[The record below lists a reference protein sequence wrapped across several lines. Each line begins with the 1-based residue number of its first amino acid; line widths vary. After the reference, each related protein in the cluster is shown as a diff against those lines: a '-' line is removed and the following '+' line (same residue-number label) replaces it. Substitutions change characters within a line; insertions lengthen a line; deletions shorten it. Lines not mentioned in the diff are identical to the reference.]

1 MCETEDP
8 LSKEEQY
15 QKLKACSDNKNIDD
29 WNKWRKQQTSLIN
42 LSGFNLSGMWLKGV
56 NLSYANL
63 EEADLSYAH
72 LESSD
77 LASVNF
83 KNANLTETHMER
95 DFNAPLTKFN
105 DRTNFEGANLDNTHM
120 QGTQIFNPNFT
131 NTTFS
136 GTHFEEARL
145 THAHFEKA
153 SFQFEN
159 VHFEGAN
166 LYRADFTGVIM
177 YNIHFEKSLT
187 GKRTELKDVTFK
199 NASIHNTNFANAD
212 MNHVNLTDATI
223 WEADIEGADLRYAN
237 LEGTSFSG
245 DKVKTNLKG
254 TDFTGATVDGNT
266 IIQTCNIDE
275 KTNFTMVGL
284 DSARIEPSLLAAL
297 KTSIRHIAW
306 KKYYDE
312 HGESFCDKIKTYP
325 IHLFWWLSDYGS
337 NTARIFKAFL
347 CISLF
352 FTMVYLIIAFINQD
366 LAVLSNFNITGNWWL
381 NTTSAFCF
389 AVSTMVTL
397 GFGGINVI
405 IQECSPWRTIFALI
419 TVTFNLIAGYLILA
433 VLVTRLGILFQS
445 LAPEQKIVK
454 TKIK

>member
-1 MCETEDP
+1 MCETEGT
-8 LSKEEQY
+8 LQY

-29 WNKWRKQQTSLIN
+29 WNEWRKQKNYLIN
-42 LSGFNLSGMWLKGV
+42 LSGFDLSGMWLKGI

-63 EEADLSYAH
+63 TDANLSYAH
-72 LESSD
+72 LEGAN
-77 LASVNF
+77 LRNVIF
-83 KNANLTETHMER
+83 KNSDLTETHMER
-95 DFNAPLTKFN
+95 DSNGPLTGFN
-105 DRTNFEGANLDNTHM
+105 ERTNFDGAILINTHM
-120 QGTQIFNPNFT
+120 QGTQMPKANFT

-153 SFQFEN
+153 SFQFED

-187 GKRTELKDVTFK
+187 GKLTELNDVTFK
-199 NASIHNTNFANAD
+199 NASIHNTNFTNAD
-212 MNHVNLTDATI
+212 MNHVDFTDATI
-223 WEADIEGADLRYAN
+223 WEANLEGADLRYAV

-245 DKVKTNLKG
+245 DNVKTNLKG

-266 IIQTCNIDE
+266 IIQTCDIDE

-297 KTSIRHIAW
+297 KTSIRRIAW

-312 HGESFCDKIKTYP
+312 HEKYFCDKIKTYP
-325 IHLFWWLSDYGS
+325 IRLFWWLSDYGS
-337 NTARIFKAFL
+337 NTARIFNAFL

-352 FTMVYLIIAFINQD
+352 FTIVYLIIAFINQAP
-366 LAVLSNFNITGNWWL
+366 AVLSNFNITDNWWL
-381 NTTSAFCF
+381 NAISAFCF

-397 GFGGINVI
+397 GFGSINVI
-405 IQECSPWRTIFALI
+405 IQECSPGGTISALI

-445 LAPEQKIVK
+445 LAPEQKIIK